1 MALELDDVKRVA
13 RLARIA
19 VTDEEARSALQQ
31 LGGIFTLIERMQ
43 AVDVSRIEPMS
54 HAQEITLRLREDEVT
69 EDNARER
76 LLAVAPEVEAGL
88 YLVPKV
94 IE

>member
-19 VTDEEARSALQQ
+19 ITEEEARSALPP
-31 LGGIFTLIERMQ
+31 LHGIFSLIEQMQ
-43 AVDVSRIEPMS
+43 AVDVSRVEPMS
-54 HAQEITLRLREDEVT
+54 HAQEISLRLREDDVT
-69 EDNARER
+69 EADQRDR
-76 LLAVAPEVEAGL
+76 LLGVAPAVEAGL

>member
-19 VTDEEARSALQQ
+19 VTDEEARSTLQQ
-31 LGGIFTLIERMQ
+31 LGGIFSLIEQMQ
-43 AVDVSRIEPMS
+43 AVDVSRVEPMS
-54 HAQEITLRLREDEVT
+54 HAQDISLRLREDKVT
-69 EDNARER
+69 EDDAREA

>member
-19 VTDEEARSALQQ
+19 VTDEEAHAVLRQ
-31 LGGIFTLIERMQ
+31 LGGIFSLIEQMQ
-43 AVDVSRIEPMS
+43 AVDVSRVAPMS
-54 HAQEITLRLREDEVT
+54 HAQDITLRLREDEVT
-69 EDNARER
+69 EHDVRER